1 MVFHC
6 PKIKKLMFSV
16 IQNVKNRNVIGQ
28 INSVVG
34 FVEHL
39 KDAKRVEVPQI
50 LKLREID
57 KKNKEYQAIKIT
69 LPSICFNYTFKNNYV
84 KTENADESTG
94 FLYFDIDGE
103 KDFNYDTTYITA
115 LWKSVGGNG
124 FGLLVKVRNLVKEN
138 FKESYEHIVDIL
150 GIPYDKSCN
159 DCSRVNII
167 SFDTEAYYNENA
179 VEIDLS
185 EFNTTVV
192 HEVKKLP
199 HCNSNKIKNLG
210 YPLDGGKIRFNN
222 LSDVLSEKN
231 FEFNKEGYYDFGKE
245 KVEYCKCYAPRKIVP
260 EGLRNQ
266 RVSSYAYCLI
276 SINPDARFT
285 NFKRY
290 LQKYNSKCC
299 NPPLEW
305 EEIDEIATKVY
316 NRRGNVEPR
325 NNAKRRVVYGAEIN
339 TIDEKRKIN
348 GKILGN
354 ERSENTFKSLVD
366 CVLSWD
372 YEKYPKI
379 TQKTLR
385 TVSGRCKNT
394 IEKYYRSVLNTVRR
408 LKVDEL

>member
-1 MVFHC
+1 
-6 PKIKKLMFSV
+6 MFSV
-16 IQNVKNRNVIGQ
+16 ISNVKNRNIIGQ
-28 INSVVG
+28 INSVAE

-39 KDAKRVEVPQI
+39 KDEKRKEVPEI
-50 LKLREID
+50 LKLREIKD
-57 KKNKEYQAIKIT
+57 KNKEYQAIKVT

-84 KTENADESTG
+84 NTDNADESTG
-94 FLYFDIDGE
+94 YLYFDIDGE
-103 KDFNYDTTYITA
+103 KDFDYDTTHITA
-115 LWKSVGGNG
+115 FWKSVGGNG

-138 FKESYEHIVDIL
+138 FKESYEYIVDIL

-179 VEIDLS
+179 REIDLL
-185 EFNTTVV
+185 EFNTTIV
-192 HEVKKLP
+192 HPIKKLP
-199 HCNSNKIKNLG
+199 HFNSNKNKNLG
-210 YPLDGGKIRFNN
+210 YSLNGGNIRFNN
-222 LSDVLSEKN
+222 LSDVLEEKD

-245 KVEYCKCYAPRKIVP
+245 KVEYCKCFVPRKIVP

-276 SINPDARFT
+276 SINPDAGFT

-290 LQKYNSKCC
+290 LQKYNTKCC

-325 NNAKRRVVYGAEIN
+325 NNAKRRVVYSDEIK
-339 TIDEKRKIN
+339 TLPEKQKIN

-354 ERSENTFKSLVD
+354 ERSEKTFKELVD
-366 CVLSWD
+366 CVMNWN
-372 YEKYPKI
+372 YEKSLKI
-379 TQKTLR
+379 TQKTLKE
-385 TVSGRCKNT
+385 VSGKNKKT
-394 IEKYYRSVLNTVRR
+394 IEKYYRSVLNTVKR
-408 LKVDEL
+408 LKLGSLKK

>member
-1 MVFHC
+1 
-6 PKIKKLMFSV
+6 MFSI
-16 IQNVKNRNVIGQ
+16 IQNVKNRNIIGQ
-28 INSVVG
+28 INSVAG

-39 KDAKRVEVPQI
+39 KDAKRVEVSQI

-57 KKNKEYQAIKIT
+57 KKSKEYQAIKII

-84 KTENADESTG
+84 NSENADESTG

-167 SFDTEAYYNENA
+167 SFDTEAHYNENA

-185 EFNTTVV
+185 EFNTTII
-192 HEVKKLP
+192 HAVKKLP
-199 HCNSNKIKNLG
+199 HFNSNKNKNLG
-210 YPLDGGKIRFNN
+210 YSLNGGNIRFNN
-222 LSDVLSEKN
+222 LSDILEEKD
-231 FEFNKEGYYDFGKE
+231 FEFNKDGYYDFGKE
-245 KVEYCKCYAPRKIVP
+245 KVEYCKCFVPRKIVP

-290 LQKYNSKCC
+290 LQKYNSKSC

-305 EEIDEIATKVY
+305 EEIDEIATKIY
-316 NRRGNVEPR
+316 NQRGNVEPR
-325 NNAKRRVVYGAEIN
+325 NNAKRRVIYSDEIK
-339 TIDEKRKIN
+339 TLSEKQKIN
-348 GKILGN
+348 GRVLGN
-354 ERSENTFKSLVD
+354 DRSEKTVKELID
-366 CVLSWD
+366 CVMNWD
-372 YEKYPKI
+372 YEKHPKI
-379 TQKTLR
+379 TQKSLIEVSDKNKK
-385 TVSGRCKNT
+385 TV
-394 IEKYYRSVLNTVRR
+394 EKYYRNVLNTAKR
-408 LKVDEL
+408 LKADSLKNKVGE

>member
-6 PKIKKLMFSV
+6 LKIKKLMFSV

-28 INSVVG
+28 INSVAG

-57 KKNKEYQAIKIT
+57 KKSKEYQAIKIT

-84 KTENADESTG
+84 NTENADKSTG

-138 FKESYEHIVDIL
+138 FKESYEYIVGIL

-167 SFDTEAYYNENA
+167 SFDTEAHYNENA
-179 VEIDLS
+179 VEIDLL

-192 HEVKKLP
+192 HAVKKLP
-199 HCNSNKIKNLG
+199 HFNSNKNLG
-210 YPLDGGKIRFNN
+210 YSLNGGNIRFNN
-222 LSDVLSEKN
+222 LSDVLEEKD
-231 FEFNKEGYYDFGKE
+231 FEFNKEGYHDFGKE
-245 KVEYCKCYAPRKIVP
+245 KVEYCKCFAPRKIVP

-266 RVSSYAYCLI
+266 RVNSYAYCLI
-276 SINPDARFT
+276 SINPNAGFT

-305 EEIDEIATKVY
+305 EEIDEIATKIY

-325 NNAKRRVVYGAEIN
+325 NNAKRRVIYSDEIK
-339 TIDEKRKIN
+339 TLSEKQKIN
-348 GKILGN
+348 GRVLGN
-354 ERSENTFKSLVD
+354 ERSEKTLKELIGYVMN
-366 CVLSWD
+366 WD
-372 YEKYPKI
+372 YEKHPKI
-379 TQKTLR
+379 TQKLLR
-385 TVSGRCKNT
+385 DVSGKNKKT
-394 IEKYYRSVLNTVRR
+394 IEKYYRSVLNAVKRR
-408 LKVDEL
+408 KYDI